1 MAPAIDSIPPTIQ
14 ARYTSRAEPTA
25 CIISAGTRK
34 MPLPMM
40 VPTTIALA
48 WLTPSSRRSV
58 GAVEVLSAVSAISLR
73 GATITADWNYKR
85 LSSEIPR
92 SILPDTT
99 PMVLTKRMT
108 EVIGFLLPSP
118 YSRDVAISQ
127 IYRDENELAL
137 AFTETVRGTS
147 SKSSRQRTSL
157 TASWSQERRRTALP
171 VKETNSTQRC
181 LMPRIPLQP
190 FQAQSP

>member
-1 MAPAIDSIPPTIQ
+1 MIH
-14 ARYTSRAEPTA
+14 ARYTARAEPTA

-48 WLTPSSRRSV
+48 WLTPSSSRSV

-85 LSSEIPR
+85 LPSEIPR

-99 PMVLTKRMT
+99 PMALTKRIT
-108 EVIGFLLPSP
+108 EVIGLLLPSP

-127 IYRDENELAL
+127 IYRDANAMPTEL
-137 AFTETVRGTS
+137 TS
-147 SKSSRQRTSL
+147 K
-157 TASWSQERRRTALP
+157 TAAWIL
-171 VKETNSTQRC
+171 V
-181 LMPRIPLQP
+181 
-190 FQAQSP
+190 